1 MRAQAAAGEIE
12 MAYLDEVGFAQ
23 VHPNRCAW
31 TPVGQQHLI
40 NAPRG
45 KRLNAVAALLSSGKV
60 LAAKLWENF
69 DSVMFVG
76 FLSLLRQQVD
86 KPVTVVLDNAS
97 MHKAQGHSAL
107 HQAVGEDGRE
117 VVLLASLQS
126 RTQPHRNAVAPDE
139 AQVDGGQVP

>member
-1 MRAQAAAGEIE
+1 
-12 MAYLDEVGFAQ
+12 MAYPNEVRFAR

-31 TPVGQQHLI
+31 TPVDQQHLI

-76 FLSLLRQQVD
+76 FLSLLRQQVG

-97 MHKAQGHSAL
+97 VHKAIARAKAIQPCIKLLEKMGAKL
-107 HQAVGEDGRE
+107 HFLPACSPE
-117 VVLLASLQS
+117 LS
-126 RTQPHRNAVAPDE
+126 RIETLWQLMKHN
-139 AQVDGGQVP
+139 